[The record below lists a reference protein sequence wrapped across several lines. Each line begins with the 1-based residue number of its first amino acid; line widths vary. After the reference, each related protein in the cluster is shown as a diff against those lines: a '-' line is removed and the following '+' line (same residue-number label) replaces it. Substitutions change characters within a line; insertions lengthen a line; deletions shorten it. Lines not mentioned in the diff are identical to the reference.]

1 MHQAPDGTLPSGTL
15 QQITGDQ
22 EMKKLSIV
30 LALGLSCA
38 LPVQA
43 QSPAEL
49 LVSINSGVTQT
60 QGVAMV
66 LASQALAQKAAVRVL
81 LCSDGGQLAVK
92 DKESAVLKPMNKS
105 PKELLQGLM
114 KAGAKVEVCALFL
127 PNADL
132 KPTDL
137 IEGIGVAKPA
147 DVAAYFLQPNVKTLS
162 Y

>member
-1 MHQAPDGTLPSGTL
+1 
-15 QQITGDQ
+15 
-22 EMKKLSIV
+22 MKKLSIA
-30 LALGLSCA
+30 LALGFACA
-38 LPVQA
+38 LPVHA
-43 QSPAEL
+43 QSPAEI

-92 DKESAVLKPMNKS
+92 DKDSAALKPSNKS
-105 PKELLQGLM
+105 PKEMLQGLM

-127 PNADL
+127 PNSDL
-132 KPTDL
+132 KAADL

-147 DVAAYFLQPNVKTLS
+147 DVAAFVLQANVKVLS
-162 Y
+162 F

>member
-1 MHQAPDGTLPSGTL
+1 MH
-15 QQITGDQ
+15 
-22 EMKKLSIV
+22 KLSFV
-30 LALGLSCA
+30 LALGLASA
-38 LPVQA
+38 LPVHAQA
-43 QSPAEL
+43 PAEL
-49 LVSINSGVTQT
+49 FVSINSGVTQT

-66 LASQALAQKAAVRVL
+66 LTSQALAQKAAVRIL
-81 LCSDGGQLAVK
+81 LCSEGGQLAVK
-92 DKESAVLKPMNKS
+92 DKESVSLKPMNKS

-137 IEGIGVAKPA
+137 IDGIGVAKPT
-147 DVAAYFLQPNVKTLS
+147 DVAEYFLKPNVKTLS

>member
-1 MHQAPDGTLPSGTL
+1 MHKFSF
-15 QQITGDQ
+15 
-22 EMKKLSIV
+22 V
-30 LALGLSCA
+30 LALGLAGA

-43 QSPAEL
+43 QSSADL
-49 LVSINSGVTQT
+49 FVSINSGVTQT

-92 DKESAVLKPMNKS
+92 DKESAALKPMNKS

-127 PNADL
+127 PNSDL

-137 IEGIGVAKPA
+137 IEGIAVAKPA
-147 DVAAYFLQPNVKTLS
+147 DVAAYVLQPNVKTLS

>member
-1 MHQAPDGTLPSGTL
+1 MH
-15 QQITGDQ
+15 
-22 EMKKLSIV
+22 KLS
-30 LALGLSCA
+30 LALVLGLAGA
-38 LPVQA
+38 LPVHA
-43 QSPAEL
+43 QNAAEL
-49 LVSINSGVTQT
+49 FVSVNSGVTQT

-66 LASQALAQKAAVRVL
+66 LASQALAQKANVRVL
-81 LCSDGGQLAVK
+81 LCSEGGQLAVK
-92 DKESAVLKPMNKS
+92 DKDSAVLKPMNKS

-147 DVAAYFLQPNVKTLS
+147 DVATYFLQPNVKTLS

>member
-1 MHQAPDGTLPSGTL
+1 MH
-15 QQITGDQ
+15 
-22 EMKKLSIV
+22 KLSIA
-30 LALGLSCA
+30 LALGISCA
-38 LPVQA
+38 LPVHA

-49 LVSINSGVTQT
+49 FVGINSGVTQT

-66 LASQALAQKAAVRVL
+66 LAAQALAQKTTVRVL

-92 DKESAVLKPMNKS
+92 DKDSAALKPMNKS

-137 IEGIGVAKPA
+137 IEGIAVAKPA
-147 DVAAYFLQPNVKTLS
+147 DIAAYVLQPNVKTLS

>member
-1 MHQAPDGTLPSGTL
+1 
-15 QQITGDQ
+15 
-22 EMKKLSIV
+22 MKMLSIAA
-30 LALGLSCA
+30 ALGFSLA
-38 LPVQA
+38 LPVHA

-49 LVSINSGVTQT
+49 FVGINSGVTQT

-66 LASQALAQKAAVRVL
+66 LASQALAQKANVRVL
-81 LCSDGGQLAVK
+81 LCSEGGQLAVK
-92 DKESAVLKPMNKS
+92 DKDSAVLKPMNKS

>member
-1 MHQAPDGTLPSGTL
+1 MH
-15 QQITGDQ
+15 
-22 EMKKLSIV
+22 KLSIA

-38 LPVQA
+38 LPVHA

-66 LASQALAQKAAVRVL
+66 LAAQALAQKAAVRVL

-92 DKESAVLKPMNKS
+92 EKESAVLKPMNKS

-127 PNADL
+127 PNSDL

-137 IEGIGVAKPA
+137 IDGIAVAKPA
-147 DVAAYFLQPNVKTLS
+147 DVAAYILQPNVKTLS

>member
-1 MHQAPDGTLPSGTL
+1 LQAGGLEPPACL
-15 QQITGDQ
+15 QQLPEKNMQ
-22 EMKKLSIV
+22 KLSIA
-30 LALGLSCA
+30 LALGLACA
-38 LPVQA
+38 LPAQA

-49 LVSINSGVTQT
+49 LVGINSGVTQT
-60 QGVAMV
+60 QGVALV
-66 LASQALAQKAAVRVL
+66 LASQALAQKAAVRIL

-92 DKESAVLKPMNKS
+92 DKESATLKPMSKS
-105 PKELLQGLM
+105 PKEMLQGLM

-127 PNADL
+127 PNSDL

-147 DVAAYFLQPNVKTLS
+147 DVAAYMLQPNVKTLN

>member
-1 MHQAPDGTLPSGTL
+1 MH
-15 QQITGDQ
+15 
-22 EMKKLSIV
+22 KLSIV
-30 LALGLSCA
+30 LALGLASA

-49 LVSINSGVTQT
+49 FVSINTGVTQT

-81 LCSDGGQLAVK
+81 LCSDGGLLAVK

-147 DVAAYFLQPNVKTLS
+147 EVAAYFLQPSVKTLS